1 MSSFLLCMHA
11 KSLQSCPPLCDPTG
25 CSLPGSSFR
34 GILQARILECVAIPP
49 SGDPPNPGIEPRSF
63 TSPALVGEFFTTGAT
78 WETLFNVCV
87 CVCARMHI
95 SVCVCVCVC
104 VSVAQSCST
113 FYNPMN
119 CSPPGASV
127 HKIYFPVK
135 NSGVGSHP
143 LLQGIFPTQG
153 SNPGLLCLLH

>member
-1 MSSFLLCMHA
+1 MTLKKKISAFPVVCA

-49 SGDPPNPGIEPRSF
+49 SGDPHNPGIEPRSF

-104 VSVAQSCST
+104 VSCSVV
-113 FYNPMN
+113 FD
-119 CSPPGASV
+119 
-127 HKIYFPVK
+127 F
-135 NSGVGSHP
+135 
-143 LLQGIFPTQG
+143 LQPHE
-153 SNPGLLCLLH
+153 L